1 MICCKKTRLVFASLF
16 SVWVLFS
23 FPAFAVD
30 DDEAWDT
37 IRQAL
42 FSDKVIADGSGLLTI
57 ETPYRAL
64 DAAIVPITIN
74 ALVPQTKDRYI
85 KSLTLTVD
93 QNPDPIAAV
102 FHFTP
107 DNGSASISTRVR
119 IDAYTYVR
127 AIAET
132 SDGKLHMVANF
143 VKAAGGCSA
152 PSLSGMEEAE
162 KVKGNMKLKVLG
174 MPDDQGSGKAK
185 FMIRHPNYSGLQF
198 NQISR
203 TEIPANFINDVQVS
217 LGDDVLMTMD
227 MGNSISEDPTVI
239 FHFAK
244 KNEPFKIFVGDLDG
258 KTYEKSWPASGL
270 TSTSSDSDSKS

>member
-1 MICCKKTRLVFASLF
+1 MFCCRSFKLFFVLFFLASA
-16 SVWVLFS
+16 SFS
-23 FPAFAVD
+23 FPVLAVD

-42 FSDKVIADGSGLLTI
+42 FADKVIGDGSELLAL
-57 ETPYRAL
+57 EAPYRGL
-64 DAAIVPITIN
+64 DASIVPITIN
-74 ALVPQTKDRYI
+74 ALTPQTGDRYI

-107 DNGSASISTRVR
+107 NSGSASISTRIR

-132 SDGKLHMVANF
+132 NDGKLHMVAKF

-152 PSLSGMEEAE
+152 PSLGGMAEAE
-162 KVKGNMKLKVLG
+162 KVKGNMKLKILNL
-174 MPDDQGSGKAK
+174 PDVRKPGKAK

-198 NQISR
+198 DQISR
-203 TEIPANFINDVQVS
+203 TEIPANFVNNIKVTV
-217 LGDDVLMTMD
+217 GDDVLIAVKT
-227 MGNSISEDPTVI
+227 GNSISEDPAFV
-239 FHFAK
+239 FHFTE
-244 KNEPFKIFVGDLDG
+244 KNKTFKVLVGDLDG
-258 KTYEKSWPASGL
+258 KTYEKTWPASSL
-270 TSTSSDSDSKS
+270 ISSSSDSDSKS